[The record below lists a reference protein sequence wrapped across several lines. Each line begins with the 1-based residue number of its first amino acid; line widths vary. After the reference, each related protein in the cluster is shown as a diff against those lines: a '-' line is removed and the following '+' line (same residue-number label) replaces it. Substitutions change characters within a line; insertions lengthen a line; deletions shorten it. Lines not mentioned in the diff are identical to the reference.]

1 MIVFLY
7 AIFLYFTVNSLN
19 KSIVDGTNNPSRES
33 LPKLLLTIL
42 FYNKLLLS
50 MQIIGAFIF
59 FININPFNIYFI
71 LPNYKIIVYHIIIF
85 ISLLIRDVK
94 SNILGR
100 FSNHTNIIKFFMFL
114 DTLKILT

>member
-19 KSIVDGTNNPSRES
+19 KSIVDGTNNPSQDD

-50 MQIIGAFIF
+50 MQIIGAFVF
-59 FININPFNIYFI
+59 FININPLNIYFI
-71 LPNYKIIVYHIIIF
+71 LPNYKIIAYHFVIL
-85 ISLLIRDVK
+85 ISLIIRDVK
-94 SNILGR
+94 SNILGNI
-100 FSNHTNIIKFFMFL
+100 SNHTNIIKFFMFL
-114 DTLKILT
+114 DTLRVLT